1 MLNDVYQ
8 DFHFLFFRNG
18 PQLMK
23 KGWLY
28 SESKSHKVEGA
39 LGSSSVRARWFSLSL
54 QELRNYQEPG
64 DNLCCSG
71 GGGGGGA

>member
-1 MLNDVYQ
+1 MLILAGLNDVYQ

-28 SESKSHKVEGA
+28 SESKSHKVVCA
-39 LGSSSVRARWFSLSL
+39 MGSDSARARCWFSLSL
-54 QELRNYQEPG
+54 QELRIYQ
-64 DNLCCSG
+64 
-71 GGGGGGA
+71 

>member
-1 MLNDVYQ
+1 MLILAGLNDVYR

-28 SESKSHKVEGA
+28 SESESHKVVCA
-39 LGSSSVRARWFSLSL
+39 LGSHSARVVLL
-54 QELRNYQEPG
+54 
-64 DNLCCSG
+64 
-71 GGGGGGA
+71 